1 MTHAFRRLSIS
12 LICAALLALLCV
24 AGLDRGSAQ
33 TANTKPRIFLITEY
47 TIKAGMM
54 LEYLEWSQKEA
65 RPLYLKAGV
74 KEAYVYT
81 TLYGEAGRVA
91 RLEVHD
97 SFAALKE
104 RNAAFNKNNSPEA
117 LAAFRRG
124 ISRYIDPG
132 RTIIAETRPELSWL
146 NPKRQDLAPYVVL
159 LHRWIAPFRE
169 PDYENYLKNDYL
181 PLLKKADGAGIIVS
195 RTRFGGEAGVYNVA
209 APIYDLA
216 DFDGPPPAVKSI
228 GQEAYR
234 KLQQKGLAGVV
245 VRSETR
251 VLQLRSE
258 LSIIPGQSAAA
269 K

>member
-1 MTHAFRRLSIS
+1 MTHAFRRLSIGF
-12 LICAALLALLCV
+12 ICAALLALICV

-54 LEYLEWSQKEA
+54 PEYLEWSQKEA

-81 TLYGEAGRVA
+81 TFYGEAGQVA
-91 RLEVHD
+91 RVEVHD

-104 RNAAFNKNNSPEA
+104 RDAAFNKNNSQEA
-117 LAAFRRG
+117 LSAWRRG
-124 ISRYIDPG
+124 VGRYIEPG
-132 RTIIAETRPELSWL
+132 RAFIAETRPELSWL
-146 NPKRQDLAPYVVL
+146 NPKQKGPSPYVAL
-159 LHRWIAPFRE
+159 FRRWIAPFRDS
-169 PDYENYLKNDYL
+169 DYENYLKNDYL

-195 RTRFGGEAGVYNVA
+195 RARFGDEVDVYNVA

-216 DFDGPPPAVKSI
+216 EFDSPPPAVKSI

-234 KLQQKGLAGVV
+234 KLQQKGLTGVV
-245 VRSETR
+245 VRGETR
-251 VLQLRSE
+251 VLQLRPE
-258 LSIIPGQSAAA
+258 LSIIPGQSAAG